1 MKYDRSHGLL
11 LLTPF
16 ITFVALFVISAL
28 FFNAQLSP
36 LCTCLV
42 AIALGLMTLPQH
54 LPFNKRMEIALDGS
68 SQPTIIAMCYIFIFS
83 AVFTHVLTLIGGLQ
97 AATNIGTYLIAPQYI
112 LPGFFSIVSLFATV
126 VGTSMG
132 AIAAFLPI
140 GMGIAQQLG
149 IDSALMA
156 GVTVGAAM
164 LGDNLSLISDTTI
177 AAVQTVECSMQA
189 KFKENLKLVIPACLL
204 TIITLT
210 IINGQLCNLQ
220 QLSSSQTPNLRELI
234 SVSPYCIIICCALMG
249 IDVIAVLLIGITCAI
264 GIGIWQDYFSFIRG
278 TGMFLE
284 GFAQN
289 AGGIQEVLILVLL
302 VAALSHIV
310 EYNGGIKYILNTLSK
325 RINSPASAEWHIA
338 LLVFIVNAA
347 VAINT
352 IAILITGPV
361 AKKIGDH
368 IGISRARIAAL
379 IDIVACICQGILPY
393 APQLLLASSLSGVTT
408 LAIMPHLHY
417 QWFMLL
423 VTGGSIIRTYYKN
436 ASVK

>member
-1 MKYDRSHGLL
+1 MKHTPSHGFILL
-11 LLTPF
+11 APF
-16 ITFVALFVISAL
+16 IIFVALFAMSAV

-36 LCTCLV
+36 LFMCLV
-42 AIALGLMTLPQH
+42 AITVGLLTLPRQ
-54 LPFNKRMEIALDGS
+54 LTFNKRMEIALSGS

-97 AATNIGTYLIAPQYI
+97 AATHIGTYLIAPAYI
-112 LPGFFSIVSLFATV
+112 LPGFFIIISIFATV

-149 IDSALMA
+149 IDPALMA
-156 GVTVGAAM
+156 GITVGAAM
-164 LGDNLSLISDTTI
+164 LGDNLSIISDTTI
-177 AAVQTVECSMQA
+177 AAVQTVECTMKA
-189 KFKENLKLVIPACLL
+189 KFTENLKLVIPAALL
-204 TIITLT
+204 TVITLA
-210 IINGQLCNLQ
+210 IINRQLYNLNA
-220 QLSSSQTPNLRELI
+220 LACGQTPNLRELI
-234 SVSPYCIIICCALMG
+234 AVFPYCLIIGCALLG
-249 IDVIAVLLIGITCAI
+249 LDVIAVLLIGIVCAI
-264 GIGIWQDYFSFIRG
+264 TIGVWQDYFSFIRG

-302 VAALSHIV
+302 VAALSHLV
-310 EYNGGIKYILNTLSK
+310 EYNGGIKYILNALSK

-338 LLVFIVNAA
+338 LLVFLVNAA

-361 AKKIGDH
+361 AKKISDH
-368 IGISRARIAAL
+368 VGIARARTAAL

-417 QWFMLL
+417 QWFMLV
-423 VTGGSIIRTYYKN
+423 VTVGSIMRTYIKET
-436 ASVK
+436 SVK